1 MGEFVGYVLAG
12 LWMIWQIRMTGKA
25 FANLKTKGQQPKGQI
40 LAVIIFLSVI
50 TVVPLLFIG
59 FISLGFAGAQKD
71 LGHGGSGGNAPWR

>member
-1 MGEFVGYVLAG
+1 MGEFIGWFLVGG
-12 LWMIWQIRMTGKA
+12 WIIWQAKLTGKA

-40 LAVIIFLSVI
+40 LALIIFLSVV
-50 TVVPLLFIG
+50 TVVPLLFLG